1 MDDVRLEQL
10 WRYPVKSLR
19 GEALQVAHLT
29 ADGVAGDRIVHI
41 AGPRGPLT
49 GRTRQGLLT
58 VPAVTRPDGTPLV
71 DGHPWNSVQ
80 AREIVQLHAGPRAQ
94 LVADTTPE
102 RFDVLNLLV
111 ATDGA
116 VAVFGHDIRRL
127 RPNLVLSGVPADL
140 EPDLP
145 GQAFLIGD
153 AIIGVHSL
161 RQRCIVT
168 SIDPDTGEQNL
179 DVFRRIRRV
188 FGGELALNCWVIRPG
203 AIHLHDVV
211 RIDRAPSAPTRIG
224 GWIIGAPYGLTP
236 KFSPPR

>member
-29 ADGVAGDRIVHI
+29 PNGVAGDRIVHI

-58 VPAVTRPDGTPLV
+58 IPAVTGPDGTPLV
-71 DGHPWNSVQ
+71 AGHPWNSIQ
-80 AREIVQLHAGPRAQ
+80 AREIVKLHAGAEAQ
-94 LVADTTPE
+94 LLADTTPE

-116 VAVFGHDIRRL
+116 VALFGHDIRRL
-127 RPNLVLSGVPADL
+127 RPNLVLSGVPAAL

-145 GQAFLIGD
+145 GQAFAIGD
-153 AIIGVHSL
+153 ALIGVHSL

-179 DVFRRIRRV
+179 DVFRRIRDV
-188 FGGELALNCWVIRPG
+188 FGGQLALNCWVIKPG
-203 AIHLHDVV
+203 AIHKDDAV
-211 RIDRAPSAPTRIG
+211 RIVRTPGRPARIG
-224 GWIIGAPYGLTP
+224 GWIVGAPY
-236 KFSPPR
+236 SHHNR